1 MISSDKSKWLSLLQW
16 QNQLFSI
23 LLKLKLQRTI
33 VILHFT
39 DAQRRASVEMIL
51 TWAQFS
57 WLNDCLDITPQQA
70 NSTQKCKETHC

>member
-39 DAQRRASVEMIL
+39 DARRRASVEMIL
-51 TWAQFS
+51 TWAQFL
-57 WLNDCLDITPQQA
+57 WLNDCLHITPQQA